1 MGFEFKNRKTTVEVC
16 GKTYEI
22 EQGNVEFVQNVAKV
36 QARLAAM
43 TESAITKNPNA
54 LVEVSDTMRDL
65 VGSILG
71 AEAQTEIFSDRTR
84 NLIDEIDLLTYL
96 LTAVQGQQNDTVDE
110 ILSRLNVVQQPA
122 KPVPIKPAIKPAKK
136 PAKKR

>member
-1 MGFEFKNRKTTVEVC
+1 MGFEFKNRKITVEVC

-43 TESAITKNPNA
+43 TESAIADNPNA
-54 LVEVSDTMRDL
+54 LVEVSDTMREL

-71 AEAQTEIFSDRTR
+71 AEAQAEIFGNRTR

-122 KPVPIKPAIKPAKK
+122 KPVPIKPAKK

>member
-36 QARLAAM
+36 QARLASM
-43 TESAITKNPNA
+43 TESAIANNPNA

-71 AEAQTEIFSDRTR
+71 ADAQAEIFGGRTR

-122 KPVPIKPAIKPAKK
+122 KPVPIKTAKKPAKK